1 MIIVEH
7 VGGEWPLKLVPVG
20 VFDHF
25 LFGLLLL
32 LFLRLG
38 FIWAAR
44 HASSRS
50 NSLLELVL
58 GFVFVSAA
66 RLCLLC
72 SN

>member
-1 MIIVEH
+1 MLSSESRSSVIIVEH

-38 FIWAAR
+38 FVRAA
-44 HASSRS
+44 
-50 NSLLELVL
+50 
-58 GFVFVSAA
+58 
-66 RLCLLC
+66 
-72 SN
+72 

>member
-7 VGGEWPLKLVPVG
+7 ISGEWPLKLVPVG

-38 FIWAAR
+38 FVRAAR
-44 HASSRS
+44 HAGSRR
-50 NSLLELVL
+50 NSLLVLVYSL
-58 GFVFVSAA
+58 LFVSAA
-66 RLCLLC
+66 RNCLLC